1 MNGKFTIEFSVED
14 RERIDRL
21 IAALEGAGTP
31 YAQPVTA
38 ETAPAE
44 PSKPVKA
51 EAPKPEATPT
61 VTHADVQKL
70 VVKIAASDK
79 EKKALVREIVNGYA
93 DKVSAIP
100 EDKLP
105 EVLERLKEVEAGLA

>member
-1 MNGKFTIEFSVED
+1 MNNITIEFCAED
-14 RERIDRL
+14 RARIDRL
-21 IAALEGAGTP
+21 IAAMEGAGTP
-31 YAQPVTA
+31 YAHPVA
-38 ETAPAE
+38 SETAPEEPINAE
-44 PSKPVKA
+44 MPKQEP
-51 EAPKPEATPT
+51 APA

-93 DKVSAIP
+93 DKVSDIP

-105 EVLERLKEVEAGLA
+105 EVLERLKAVAGGLA

>member
-1 MNGKFTIEFSVED
+1 MNNITIEFCAED
-14 RERIDRL
+14 RARIDRL

-31 YAQPVTA
+31 YAQPVAA
-38 ETAPAE
+38 ETAPEEPINAE
-44 PSKPVKA
+44 MPKQEP
-51 EAPKPEATPT
+51 APA

-105 EVLERLKEVEAGLA
+105 EVLERLKEVAGGLA

>member
-31 YAQPVTA
+31 YAQPVTSA
-38 ETAPAE
+38 PAPAE
-44 PSKPVKA
+44 PSKPEV
-51 EAPKPEATPT
+51 TPT

-70 VVKIAASDK
+70 VVKIAASSKD
-79 EKKALVREIVNGYA
+79 KKALVREIVNAYA
-93 DKVSAIP
+93 DKVSVIP

-105 EVLERLKEVEAGLA
+105 EVLERLKAIAGDMA

>member
-1 MNGKFTIEFSVED
+1 MNNITIEFCAED
-14 RERIDRL
+14 RERIDKL

-31 YAQPVTA
+31 YAQPVVA

-44 PSKPVKA
+44 PVKA
-51 EAPKPEATPT
+51 ETPKQESAPA

-79 EKKALVREIVNGYA
+79 EKKVLVREIVNGYA

-105 EVLERLKEVEAGLA
+105 EVLERLKRVAAGLA

>member
-1 MNGKFTIEFSVED
+1 MNNITIEFCAED

-51 EAPKPEATPT
+51 EAPKPEVTPA

-105 EVLERLKEVEAGLA
+105 EVLERLKEVAAGLA

>member
-1 MNGKFTIEFSVED
+1 MNNITIEFCAED
-14 RERIDRL
+14 RERIDKL

-31 YAQPVTA
+31 YAQPVVA

-44 PSKPVKA
+44 LVKA
-51 EAPKPEATPT
+51 ETPKQESAPA

-93 DKVSAIP
+93 DKVSTIP

-105 EVLERLKEVEAGLA
+105 EVLERLKEVAAGLA

>member
-1 MNGKFTIEFSVED
+1 MNNITIEFSAED

-31 YAQPVTA
+31 YAQPVMA

-44 PSKPVKA
+44 PVKA
-51 EAPKPEATPT
+51 EAPT

-79 EKKALVREIVNGYA
+79 EKKALVREIINGYA

-105 EVLERLKEVEAGLA
+105 EVLERLKAVAGGLA

>member
-1 MNGKFTIEFSVED
+1 MNNITIEFCAED
-14 RERIDRL
+14 RARIDRL

-31 YAQPVTA
+31 YAQPVAA

-44 PSKPVKA
+44 PVKV
-51 EAPKPEATPT
+51 EMPKQESAPA

-70 VVKIAASDK
+70 VVEIAASDK

-105 EVLERLKEVEAGLA
+105 EVLERLKEVAAGLA